1 MIVLRAFRD
10 RLRLLRPLDVPGV
23 PRVPRI
29 LGLVALRY
37 PRLVLLR
44 LRWAT
49 ASYGLG
55 LVVARMT
62 GGGEGSSGAVLQG
75 IGEEQ
80 GRALREQLGYGRDP
94 RECARAVALA
104 NRLYRIDARVEADGP
119 EEARVVTPGCPWSSQ
134 PWWGRQPCGAFSRW
148 EVGMVAGLNP
158 AVELH
163 YESKRTRGDERCVGA
178 YRWRH
183 ATREAS

>member
-1 MIVLRAFRD
+1 MVVLRSFLD
-10 RLRLLRPLDVPGV
+10 LLRLLRPLDVPGV

-37 PRLVLLR
+37 PRLVPLR

-62 GGGEGSSGAVLQG
+62 GGGDESAGGLLQG
-75 IGEEQ
+75 IGEDQ

-104 NRLYRIDARVEADGP
+104 NRLYRIDARVETDSS

-134 PWWGRQPCGAFSRW
+134 SWWGQQPCGAFSRW
-148 EVGMVAGLNP
+148 EVGLVAGLNS
-158 AVELH
+158 AVELR

-183 ATREAS
+183 ATREDS